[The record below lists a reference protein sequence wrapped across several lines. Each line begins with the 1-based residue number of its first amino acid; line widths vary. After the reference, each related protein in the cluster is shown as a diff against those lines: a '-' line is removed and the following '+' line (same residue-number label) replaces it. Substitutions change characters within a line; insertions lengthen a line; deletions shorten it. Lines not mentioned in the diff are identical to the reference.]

1 LRQLTRHDRSESRH
15 AGKSAGSH
23 TGAHLK
29 YFPLV
34 WAALW
39 RKPVEAALVWLA
51 VTAAFTLFGLMAGL
65 HVTYD
70 HMIATSR
77 MDRLDVNARFPFAD
91 PHGILLPIALR
102 DQIERI
108 PGVSAV
114 GSYYWL
120 RGYYQDP
127 HKNARVIAVDR
138 NMRAAWSELPL
149 SAAQWHRLLATPTAI
164 FVSREPAARLG
175 LAAGDTF
182 PLIAAPGLRADGAT
196 SWEFH
201 VLGIVPDDRRIGA
214 FILGNYG
221 YLDRSRPLQDQGY
234 VWGFRVA
241 VRDAAHADEVSFAID
256 RHFANSSTPTLTI
269 PDKTNTLYAV
279 NSGFSLAS
287 RTWLIAGAGIFMIL
301 LLTANGIAQS
311 VRERTPEFAVLETVG
326 YPATNLMALVFAEA
340 LIPCLM
346 GALLGTGLAG
356 VLTRMPTPY
365 LPHDFS
371 GIPTPTLSPLVL
383 GWSIGC
389 ALLLAAVS
397 AVTPM
402 LRLRRICVSDALA
415 GR

>member
-1 LRQLTRHDRSESRH
+1 M
-15 AGKSAGSH
+15 
-23 TGAHLK
+23 
-29 YFPLV
+29 
-34 WAALW
+34 
-39 RKPVEAALVWLA
+39 
-51 VTAAFTLFGLMAGL
+51 LFGLMAGL

-70 HMIATSR
+70 HMVATSR
-77 MDRLDVNARFPFAD
+77 MDRLDVNTRFPVAA

-120 RGYYQDP
+120 WGYYQDP
-127 HKNARVIAVDR
+127 HKRARVIAVDR

-149 SAAQWHRLLATPTAI
+149 TSAQWKRLFATPTGV
-164 FVSREPAARLG
+164 FVSQEPAARLG

-182 PLIAAPGLRADGAT
+182 PLIAAPGLRADGST

-221 YLDRSRPLQDQGY
+221 YLDRSQPTQNQGY

-256 RHFANSSTPTLTI
+256 THFANSSTPTLTI
-269 PDKTNTLYAV
+269 PDRTNMLYAV
-279 NSGFSLAS
+279 NSGFSLAR
-287 RTWLIAGAGIFMIL
+287 RTWLIAGAGVFMIL

-311 VRERTPEFAVLETVG
+311 VRERTPEFAVLETLG
-326 YPATNLMALVFAEA
+326 YPATSLMALVFAEA
-340 LIPCLM
+340 LVPCLA
-346 GALLGTGLAG
+346 GALLGTGLAD

-365 LPHDFS
+365 LPHDLS
-371 GIPTPTLSPLVL
+371 GIPTPTLSAQVL
-383 GWSIGC
+383 AWAIGC
-389 ALLLAAVS
+389 ALVLAALS
-397 AVTPM
+397 AMTPM
-402 LRLRRICVSDALA
+402 LKLRQIRVSEALA